1 MNYEKS
7 KRKREAKSQNKCSEH
22 IFKTK
27 PISIRQIIMDMDMN
41 KPNDVPVREK
51 NRIRNI
57 LTSSTK

>member
-27 PISIRQIIMDMDMN
+27 HISIRQIIMDMDMN